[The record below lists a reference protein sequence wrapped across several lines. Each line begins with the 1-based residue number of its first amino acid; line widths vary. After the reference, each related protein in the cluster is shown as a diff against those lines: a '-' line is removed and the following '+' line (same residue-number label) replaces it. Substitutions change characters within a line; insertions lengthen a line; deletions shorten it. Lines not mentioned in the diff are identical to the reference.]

1 MLKSLLRQ
9 FGRIAHVDIP
19 EPVWQA
25 SLATLPGRARLAP
38 ADLERLRKLSG
49 ALLAQKAMAGAGGLL
64 LDGTIQT
71 AIAAQAC
78 LPILNLGLHWY
89 RGWSQIVVY
98 PAEFRVPRRITDED
112 GVVHEY
118 VDTVAGE
125 SWQRGPLILSW
136 ADVQPAPATP
146 AAAASA
152 RGPGQASDGGA
163 GNAYNVVIHEFAHKL
178 DQLDGAADGM
188 PPFDRNLHRTLDR
201 RRWMRDLDD
210 AFERFGAE
218 LELIDA
224 SLPRDLDPESPAA
237 DRHYLR
243 LPLDP
248 YAAHDPGEFFAVSS
262 EAFFIA
268 PAALRDAFPAW
279 YGQLAAFYR
288 QDPLD

>member
-118 VDTVAGE
+118 V
-125 SWQRGPLILSW
+125 
-136 ADVQPAPATP
+136 

>member
-9 FGRIAHVDIP
+9 FSRAAHVDIP
-19 EPVWQA
+19 EPIWQA
-25 SLATLPGRARLAP
+25 SLATLPGRARLP
-38 ADLERLRKLSG
+38 PGDIKRLRELSG

-64 LDGTIQT
+64 LDGAIQG
-71 AIAAQAC
+71 AIAVQAC

-98 PAEFRVPRRITDED
+98 PAEFRVPRRITDEV

-125 SWQRGPLILSW
+125 SWERGPLILSW
-136 ADVQPAPATP
+136 ADVQPAAATP
-146 AAAASA
+146 IAPSGARDGSA
-152 RGPGQASDGGA
+152 GSPGT
-163 GNAYNVVIHEFAHKL
+163 AYNVVIHEFAHKL

-188 PPFDRNLHRTLDR
+188 PPFDRTLHRTLDR

-210 AFERFGAE
+210 AFERFSAE
-218 LELIDA
+218 LEMIDA

-237 DRHYLR
+237 DRHYR
-243 LPLDP
+243 TLPLDP